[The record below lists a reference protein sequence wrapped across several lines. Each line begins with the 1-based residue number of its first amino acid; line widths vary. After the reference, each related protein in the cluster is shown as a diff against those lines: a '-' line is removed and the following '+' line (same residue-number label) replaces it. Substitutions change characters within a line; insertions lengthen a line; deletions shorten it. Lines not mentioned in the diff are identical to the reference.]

1 MGNLS
6 HYAKMR
12 RNRSISLGGTGKPVP
27 YGSVVQ
33 YSIYRGG
40 VVDEGLRDGGP
51 VPYEGIGG
59 AYH

>member
-1 MGNLS
+1 
-6 HYAKMR
+6 MR
-12 RNRSISLGGTGKPVP
+12 RNRPTTPRGTGKPVP